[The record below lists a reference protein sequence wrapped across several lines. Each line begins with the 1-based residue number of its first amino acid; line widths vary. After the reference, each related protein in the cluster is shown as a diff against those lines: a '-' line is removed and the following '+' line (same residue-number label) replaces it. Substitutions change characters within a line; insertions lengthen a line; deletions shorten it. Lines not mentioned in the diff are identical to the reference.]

1 MSQLLLITVADFLEF
16 WPLSR
21 NTAPELV
28 DPYIRKAQL
37 FDVRP
42 LLTAEE
48 WAGFERNLGNG
59 SSEFPGVEFDPAEFL
74 ATPPTSGWDNPTL
87 AALWT
92 GFVRPLLV
100 TEAFRRLLLW
110 HGTHMTG
117 NGAETFS
124 DGSNQPISASRRAEL
139 KADVE
144 AERNLYA
151 GRLQAA
157 LRAYRGPQPT
167 TTCGNSRRRPGRGSV
182 TFHAI

>member
-1 MSQLLLITVADFLEF
+1 MSLLLITVQDFPEF
-16 WPLSR
+16 WPLSI
-21 NTAPELV
+21 NTSPELV
-28 DPYIRKAQL
+28 EPYIRKAQT

-42 LLTAEE
+42 LFTAAE
-48 WAGFERNLGNG
+48 WAGLERNLGNG
-59 SSEFPGVEFDPAEFL
+59 TAEFPGIEFDPAEFL
-74 ATPPTSGWDNPTL
+74 STPPPSGWDNPTL
-87 AALWT
+87 AALWA
-92 GFVRPLLV
+92 GFIRPLLV

-157 LRAYRGPQPT
+157 LRAYRGTAP
-167 TTCGNSRRRPGRGSV
+167 TTCGNSPRRRPGRGGV